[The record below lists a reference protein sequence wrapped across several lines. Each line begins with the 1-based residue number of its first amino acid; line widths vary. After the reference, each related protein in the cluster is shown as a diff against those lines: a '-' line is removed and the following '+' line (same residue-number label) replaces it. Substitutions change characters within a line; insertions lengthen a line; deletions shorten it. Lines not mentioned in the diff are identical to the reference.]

1 MLPRRD
7 PLQGKNMHAESEGI
21 EKDVPS
27 KRKLQERRDS
37 NTHIRKIDFNTKDK
51 KKDKKEHY
59 IMMKEPI
66 QDDSTLINIHAYRCT
81 LNI

>member
-1 MLPRRD
+1 MFQANGNYR
-7 PLQGKNMHAESEGI
+7 KAGI
-21 EKDVPS
+21 AIHIS
-27 KRKLQERRDS
+27 K
-37 NTHIRKIDFNTKDK
+37 KIDFNTKDV

-66 QDDSTLINIHAYRCT
+66 QEDHTLINIHAYRCT